1 LSLLKIF
8 KPHQWFLQW
17 IKSYFWNPLYSIFTF
32 YCFSNLQSVR
42 WGQSKGR
49 VHSTAFWLAT
59 PWTNHTPLWSRSK
72 VGASIHVG
80 PRYGGTFFSFIE
92 TGPCDWR
99 WFWLGTF
106 FGPSTI
112 LTLWPT
118 VSQITTCPSF
128 TVISNTDND
137 SLFLKQHYSFYLCAT
152 LKSDISNILVFD
164 AKIWI
169 FIFHSY
175 ISTTLPEN
183 TQKKSDFKLYSNL
196 G

>member
-1 LSLLKIF
+1 MYLLKIF

-72 VGASIHVG
+72 VGAFIHVG
-80 PRYGGTFFSFIE
+80 PRYGGTFEYFFSFIE
-92 TGPCDWR
+92 TDPCDRR
-99 WFWLGTF
+99 WFWFGTF
-106 FGPSTI
+106 FGPPTI

-137 SLFLKQHYSFYLCAT
+137 SLFFKTTLQFLLMCYT

-169 FIFHSY
+169 FSFIHIYFDY
-175 ISTTLPEN
+175 ITRKHP
-183 TQKKSDFKLYSNL
+183 KKVWL
-196 G
+196 

>member
-1 LSLLKIF
+1 MYLLKFF

-32 YCFSNLQSVR
+32 NCFLNLQSVR

-59 PWTNHTPLWSRSK
+59 PWTNHTPLIALQSRGIYPRGTSLRWD
-72 VGASIHVG
+72 VWIFLFFYRNRSVWLEVILVRHV
-80 PRYGGTFFSFIE
+80 
-92 TGPCDWR
+92 
-99 WFWLGTF
+99 
-106 FGPSTI
+106 FGPPTI

-152 LKSDISNILVFD
+152 
-164 AKIWI
+164 
-169 FIFHSY
+169 H
-175 ISTTLPEN
+175 
-183 TQKKSDFKLYSNL
+183 
-196 G
+196 